1 MRSTTQW
8 TMMRWLTTTIV
19 NHVTNNDTM
28 VDDYNTPKPYSKAQ
42 RYDAAMPNAT
52 MQLAMLLR
60 WLTLQCNIHKKNLG
74 FFFNFML

>member
-1 MRSTTQW
+1 
-8 TMMRWLTTTIV
+8 
-19 NHVTNNDTM
+19 M